1 MNKTISII
9 LLLISFFIIY
19 FVQSNFFTWFTIA
32 GVQPNLFVIY
42 ILFIGI
48 FAGKKLGLI
57 LGIIFGFYLDILIGR
72 QLGMS
77 CIMYGIIGI
86 LGEYLDKNFSKES
99 RITIML
105 MIAGSTIIYELG
117 CYIFNIFT
125 LGITAEIFVFSK
137 ILLIEVIY
145 NLLIIIIIYPL
156 MQKLGHMLE
165 EVFKT
170 KNILTRYF

>member
-1 MNKTISII
+1 
-9 LLLISFFIIY
+9 
-19 FVQSNFFTWFTIA
+19 
-32 GVQPNLFVIY
+32 
-42 ILFIGI
+42 
-48 FAGKKLGLI
+48 
-57 LGIIFGFYLDILIGR
+57 
-72 QLGMS
+72 
-77 CIMYGIIGI
+77 
-86 LGEYLDKNFSKES
+86 
-99 RITIML
+99 

-117 CYIFNIFT
+117 CYIFNILT